1 MNEDVAKVLE
11 ILNDELKYA
20 QKSAEEMDGV
30 SEVMKA
36 YYDGKVCDTQYAIG
50 IIKIY
55 LDK

>member
-36 YYDGKVCDTQYAIG
+36 YYDGKVNDTQYAIG